1 MLRIMKEIVSRIS
14 PDMRAPSNGCF
25 GWVATKIMSL
35 NPPSTAEAIRR
46 LELQPEETFLEIGA
60 GNGAGLCEI
69 AKLDAYP
76 KRIVC
81 VEISERFRLELQN
94 KIKILEGE
102 LLPTGSKLPVEIHE
116 NDCKEMPYL
125 DNSSVDK
132 ILGMNVVYF
141 LDPLSLYLK
150 EFHRVLKD
158 GGYITFGCKFGLLPE
173 DSKEFV
179 NIDADRIVSAMEE
192 EGFRVEKSYVK
203 VDGGKDKRKNYFEI
217 KGLKE

>member
-1 MLRIMKEIVSRIS
+1 MLRIMKMVVSRIS
-14 PDMRAPSNGCF
+14 SDMRAPSNGCF
-25 GWVATKIMSL
+25 GWFATKIMTL
-35 NPPSTAEAIRR
+35 NTPSTAEAIRR
-46 LELQPEETFLEIGA
+46 LNLQPEETFLEIGA

-81 VEISERFRLELQN
+81 VEISERFRLELQK

-102 LLPTGSKLPVEIHE
+102 LPTGSKLPIEIHA

-125 DNSSVDK
+125 HNSSVDK
-132 ILGMNVVYF
+132 IFGMNVVYF
-141 LDPLSLYLK
+141 LDPLSLYLQ

-158 GGYITFGCKFGLLPE
+158 DGYITFGCKFGLLPE

-179 NIDADRIVSAMEE
+179 NINADRIVSAMEE
-192 EGFRVEKSYVK
+192 EGFRVEKLYVK
-203 VDGGKDKRKNYFEI
+203 VDGGKDKRKNYIEI
-217 KGLKE
+217 KGSKA